1 MLVKLA
7 DKQVITAPAPNAS
20 VIYSDPVELG
30 RFNRGAAILVVQY
43 VHGDMT
49 FHYRV
54 QVSNDLE
61 TWTEDGPAGSFTG
74 PTPPPPTQNTGT
86 LNGRY
91 ARAHMWLDGGTAGTT
106 GHICVDLK
114 LRLDV
119 EAFEL

>member
-30 RFNRGAAILVVQY
+30 RFNRGAAILVVQ
-43 VHGDMT
+43 
-49 FHYRV
+49 
-54 QVSNDLE
+54 
-61 TWTEDGPAGSFTG
+61 FTG